1 MGTAARGRPRLD
13 LDRSTPAGLLGYKV
27 RLLRD
32 ARGWTPKQLA
42 EEVFSNESLIRKLE
56 RGQASPSQELVAKLD
71 KKLDAGDELNEL
83 WPLLAIK
90 TVTEYAEGFLD
101 HQKRAKKIQEYSQ
114 VVPGLLQT
122 YDYVL
127 ALAESMELVS
137 GRDPLGVAESR
148 VGRQAILDGP
158 TAPWMLAVLD
168 EAAIRRVVGSKAVMV
183 GQLEHLIKLSER
195 PRIEIRILSFG
206 ETVPAVLTG
215 SLSVLTMRSGTT
227 VAYTEG
233 PSTGRM
239 FQGSEADSYAVLY
252 DRVLSSALPKTRSI
266 DLIRAVIE
274 EYSK

>member
-1 MGTAARGRPRLD
+1 MGTAPRGRPRLD
-13 LDRSTPAGLLGYKV
+13 LDTSTPAGLLGSKV
-27 RLLRD
+27 RRMRD

-42 EEVFSNESLIRKLE
+42 DEVFSNESLIRKLE
-56 RGQASPSQELVAKLD
+56 RGQASPSEGLVAKLD
-71 KKLDAGDELNEL
+71 KVFDAGDELNEL

-114 VVPGLLQT
+114 VVPGLFQT
-122 YDYVL
+122 HDYAF
-127 ALAESMELVS
+127 ALAESMSFVN
-137 GRDPLGVAESR
+137 GRDPVAVAESR
-148 VGRQAILDGP
+148 VERQAILTGP
-158 TAPWMLAVLD
+158 SAPWFLAVLD
-168 EAAIRRVVGSKAVMV
+168 EAAIRRVVGSKSVMV
-183 GQLEHLIKLSER
+183 EQLEHLIKLSER
-195 PRIEIRILSFG
+195 PRIEVHVLSFG

-266 DLIRAVIE
+266 ELIRAVIE
-274 EYSK
+274 EYRK